1 MFPQRGFLCF
11 PKEGFKLLVCVVFFP
26 QGGLTM
32 AALFFCFCVEAT
44 ELTSQF
50 RDRLEGTKLILQS
63 LSSSGSRGPTG

>member
-1 MFPQRGFLCF
+1 
-11 PKEGFKLLVCVVFFP
+11 
-26 QGGLTM
+26 M